1 MRAINIPVLEM
12 GEDLERVTRAVIEES
27 IRAVREDGAHIIV
40 PGCTEMIGMAPV
52 VQEGLVE
59 RSCEVPVIDP
69 PAVAVKLAEG
79 LVDIGLTHS
88 KRTYP
93 LPPDKEIVGYP

>member
-1 MRAINIPVLEM
+1 MIDIENDTVFDNFVEPVLDDVVTLPDDLLQFRFQRM
-12 GEDLERVTRAVIEES
+12 GGYFFCGYALDK
-27 IRAVREDGAHIIV
+27 
-40 PGCTEMIGMAPV
+40 M
-52 VQEGLVE
+52 QEGLAE
-59 RSCEVPVIDP
+59 QGCEVPVIDP

-79 LVDIGLTHS
+79 LVDIGLAHS